1 MSTFQAWPKIPR
13 YNRQV
18 TLTEKI
24 DGTNAAIIIEEVPL
38 GASLERH
45 DPPFGLIDPN
55 LLAIVPSIELNEAG
69 LPGAE
74 SLIYAQSRTRLI
86 TPGKTTDNYGFA
98 AWVQENAVGLAE
110 FLGVGRHYGEWY
122 GQGIQRNYGLDHKR
136 FALFN
141 TGRWEPLGDWDR
153 LDEYPYAVHR
163 DLPIDVV
170 PVLASFYSPSG
181 AWIEDNV
188 NALRAFGSILV
199 PGFDR
204 PEGIVVYHHAGRH
217 LYKIL
222 LEGDDLPKGVAA

>member
-24 DGTNAAIIIEEVPL
+24 DGTNAAVIIESVPNDDL
-38 GASLERH
+38 VEASEH
-45 DPPFGLIDPN
+45 E
-55 LLAIVPSIELNEAG
+55 LAAYDDGDVTHLV
-69 LPGAE
+69 
-74 SLIYAQSRTRLI
+74 YAQSRTRLI
-86 TPGKTTDNYGFA
+86 YPGKGTDNFGFA
-98 AWVQENAVGLAE
+98 GWVQENAIRLVEL
-110 FLGVGRHYGEWY
+110 LGEGRHYGEWY
-122 GQGIQRNYGLDHKR
+122 GLGIQRGYGLDHKR

-141 TGRWEPLGDWDR
+141 TERWEPLDCWDR

-170 PVLASFYSPSG
+170 PVLASLYSPSG
-181 AWIEDNV
+181 TWIEGNV
-188 NALRAFGSILV
+188 NALRAHGSILV